1 MCTSKLIAKVDN
13 TKKILKHSSPD
24 TYGIHRAATF
34 GDLRQQIK
42 DLAVLIGFEV
52 IEEDR

>member
-1 MCTSKLIAKVDN
+1 LPKSIADA
-13 TKKILKHSSPD
+13 
-24 TYGIHRAATF
+24 YGIYRAATF

-42 DLAVLIGFEV
+42 DLVVLIGFKV